1 MSTAQNSPA
10 SPKRRWLLKT
20 ALAVVAVGGALGGGI
35 WFRRGFDGT
44 TLTPDGRG
52 VFKAVARGVL
62 GPMLPPAGTPER
74 EAMLERY
81 LQNLEQLINTLP
93 KAKRDQISLL
103 AGLLSNAP
111 TRWMT
116 SGMWTSWDK
125 ASDEQVIEA
134 LHHLQAS
141 DSMVPNISYA
151 AARALT
157 CMAYFCIPDYWSR
170 VGYPGPMAI

>member
-1 MSTAQNSPA
+1 MSTAQPFPA
-10 SPKRRWLLKT
+10 SPKRRWFLKT
-20 ALAVVAVGGALGGGI
+20 VVAVAAVGAAVGGGI

-44 TLTPDGRG
+44 TLTPHGRE
-52 VFKAVARGVL
+52 VFKGVARGVL
-62 GPMLPPAGTPER
+62 GPMLPPPSPER
-74 EAMLERY
+74 EAMLAKY
-81 LQNLEQLINTLP
+81 LDNLEALINSLP

-116 SGMWTSWDK
+116 SGMWTSWAD
-125 ASDEQVIEA
+125 ATDEQVQQA
-134 LHHLQAS
+134 LTHLQTS
-141 DSMVPNISYA
+141 DSMVPNISFV

-157 CMAYFCIPDYWSR
+157 CMAYFTIPDYWSR

>member
-1 MSTAQNSPA
+1 MSNALPSPA
-10 SPKRRWLLKT
+10 SPKRRWFLKT
-20 ALAVVAVGGALGGGI
+20 AVAVAAVGAAVGGGI

-44 TLTPDGRG
+44 ALTTHGRE

-81 LQNLEQLINTLP
+81 LGNLEALINSLP

-103 AGLLSNAP
+103 SGLLANSP

-116 SGMWTSWDK
+116 TGMWTSWAD
-125 ASDEQVIEA
+125 ATDEQVKQA
-134 LHHLQAS
+134 LDHLQTS
-141 DSMVPNISYA
+141 DSMVPNISFV

-157 CMAYFCIPDYWSR
+157 CMAYFTIPDYWSR